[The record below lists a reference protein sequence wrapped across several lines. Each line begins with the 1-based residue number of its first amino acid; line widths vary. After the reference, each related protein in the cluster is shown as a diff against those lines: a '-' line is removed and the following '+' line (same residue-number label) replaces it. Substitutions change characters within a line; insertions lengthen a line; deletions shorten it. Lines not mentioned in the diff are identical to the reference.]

1 MIAVFG
7 TALPTLLV
15 FPEERPVFIREYSTN
30 HYSVLSYFVSRLLLE
45 AFLTAVQVVLLS
57 MFTKLMIQFQQRYF
71 WMFATLYT
79 LAMTSTAIAMVIA
92 STVDD
97 PKLSIEFL
105 PMTFMPQVMFAG
117 FFIAPDLI
125 PVWLRWLQWAMPLT
139 FAVKIGIANEFNR
152 DNEICQ
158 NLLRSTNVDP
168 DDTWWYWLALVGIFI
183 VLRLSALFLLRKKAM
198 M

>member
-1 MIAVFG
+1 VFG

-30 HYSVLSYFVSRLLLE
+30 HYSVLSYFVSRLSLE

-57 MFTKLMIQFQQRYF
+57 MFTKLMIQFQQRFF

-125 PVWLRWLQWAMPLT
+125 PVWLRWLQWVMPLT

-152 DNEICQ
+152 DNEVCQ
-158 NLLRSTNVDP
+158 NLLSNTNVDP
-168 DDTWWYWLALVGIFI
+168 DDVWWYWLALVGIFI
-183 VLRLSALFLLRKKAM
+183 VLRLSALFLLRKKAIM
-198 M
+198 